1 MCCCCKTQKSAECE
15 GESISRLPVV
25 FVLQAGIRDEGRQ
38 KTAAVLLAVEM
49 HVWSCNSRFVV
60 NKMPEEAGRIWFRLV

>member
-1 MCCCCKTQKSAECE
+1 M
-15 GESISRLPVV
+15 V